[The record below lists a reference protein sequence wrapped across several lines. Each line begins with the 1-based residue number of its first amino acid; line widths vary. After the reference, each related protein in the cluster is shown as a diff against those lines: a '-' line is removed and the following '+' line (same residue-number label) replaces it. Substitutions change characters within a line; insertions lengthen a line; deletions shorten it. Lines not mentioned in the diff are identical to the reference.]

1 MIAVTRLDGRKLIVN
16 ADLIESIEQTPDTII
31 SFTSGHKVLVRDHPD
46 DLARRVIEYRRAT
59 LAEAAGPPAEPGP
72 GTKTDRS

>member
-1 MIAVTRLDGRKLIVN
+1 MIAVTQLDGRKTIIN

-46 DLARRVIEYRRAT
+46 DLARRVIEFRRAT
-59 LAEAAGPPAEPGP
+59 LGEEGGPPAEPAP
-72 GTKTDRS
+72 GATTDRS